1 MKILYVD
8 CGMGAAGDMLMGSLV
23 SLLPSGEQ
31 KEFINKLNNIGIP
44 GVTVTLEDDEKCGIK
59 GKHVK
64 VIIRGNEEESL
75 DVHAHEG
82 HPHGQ
87 EGHVHEEHTH
97 GHDHE
102 IHSHEEHIH
111 GQEGHI
117 HEHSHGEH
125 SHNHGH
131 HHASMADI
139 EHMISHLSVSNQVK
153 LDVRAV
159 YKMIAEAE
167 SKVHGKDVSE
177 IHFHEVGMV
186 DALCDITGCAML
198 LEKLAPDQIIV
209 SPVNVGFGKVRCAH
223 GILPVPAPAT
233 ADLLAGV
240 PCYAGRIEG
249 EMCTPTGAALLK
261 YYADRFGNMPPMA
274 IQSVGYGTGKKDFE
288 AANVVRTIL
297 GEDVLSISEMPN
309 NEPVSGGTSTGG
321 SSANELSFKEAS
333 TNGTSTNE
341 VVELA
346 CNIDDMTAEEL
357 GFAMD
362 VLLENGALD
371 VFTTAIG
378 MKKSRPGILLSVICK
393 EGERDNLA
401 ALIFKHTTTIGIR
414 EKRCR
419 RMVLDRRESVFHS
432 SIGDVR
438 IKESSGYGV
447 VKRKIEYEDLKKLAE
462 NNGISIGE
470 ARRIIEKENS
480 AEKNSKQ

>member
-8 CGMGAAGDMLMGSLV
+8 CGMGAAGDMLMGSLI
-23 SLLPSGEQ
+23 SLLPPGEQ

-44 GVTVTLEDDEKCGIK
+44 GVTVTLADAEKCGIR

-64 VIIRGNEEESL
+64 VTIHGSEEESL
-75 DVHAHEG
+75 DVYDYES
-82 HPHGQ
+82 
-87 EGHVHEEHTH
+87 HVHEEHMH

-102 IHSHEEHIH
+102 GHSHEAHGHIH
-111 GQEGHI
+111 EEHTHEGHT

-125 SHNHGH
+125 SHRHDH
-131 HHASMADI
+131 HHATMADI
-139 EHMISHLSVSNQVK
+139 EYMISHLSVSNQVK

-177 IHFHEVGMV
+177 IHFHEVGME

-198 LEKLAPDQIIV
+198 LEKIAPDQIIV

-233 ADLLAGV
+233 ADLLTGI

-249 EMCTPTGAALLK
+249 EMCTPTGAALIK
-261 YYADRFGNMPPMA
+261 YYADQFGNMPPMA

-288 AANVVRTIL
+288 AANVVRTML
-297 GEDVLSISEMPN
+297 GEDEILTGEMPN
-309 NEPVSGGTSTGG
+309 NVPVPG
-321 SSANELSFKEAS
+321 
-333 TNGTSTNE
+333 GTSTNE
-341 VVELA
+341 LPTSMTPTNEVLELA
-346 CNIDDMTAEEL
+346 CNLDDMTAEEI
-357 GFAMD
+357 GFAME

-371 VFTTAIG
+371 VFTTPIG
-378 MKKSRPGILLSVICK
+378 MKKSRPGILLSVICR
-393 EGERDNLA
+393 ESDRDSLA

-414 EKRCR
+414 EKKCS
-419 RMVLDRRESVFHS
+419 RMILERKETIFHS

-438 IKESSGYGV
+438 IKESLGYGI
-447 VKRKIEYEDLKKLAE
+447 VKRKIEYEDLKKIAE
-462 NNGISIGE
+462 INGISIGE
-470 ARRIIEKENS
+470 ARQIIEKENS
-480 AEKNSKQ
+480 VEINSEQ